1 MKKKV
6 RKTLWREW
14 GELPEF
20 MRNEEVKPY
29 YEALNRR
36 RGSIAVKRTFDFAMS
51 SVMLAALSPVFA
63 ALALMIKLDSKG
75 PVFYRQERVTQYGRV
90 FKIYKFRTM
99 VQDADKIGSLVTTS
113 GDERITRVG
122 KRLRGCRL
130 DELPQLINIWKG
142 EMSFVGTR
150 PEVVKYVK
158 QYTREMYAT
167 LLLPAGVTSE
177 ASVMFKDE
185 DEMIA
190 EGVKEGLSVDEVYVE
205 RVLPEKMKGNLDGVR
220 RFSVWGELLVMVK
233 TLKVAAGR

>member
-29 YEALNRR
+29 YEVLNRR
-36 RGSIAVKRTFDFAMS
+36 RGSIAVKRIFDFAMS
-51 SVMLAALSPVFA
+51 SVMLAAFSPVFA
-63 ALALMIKLDSKG
+63 VLALMIKLDSKG

-113 GDERITRVG
+113 GDARITRVG

-185 DEMIA
+185 DVMIA

>member
-29 YEALNRR
+29 YEVLNRR

-51 SVMLAALSPVFA
+51 SVMLAAFSPVFA
-63 ALALMIKLDSKG
+63 VLALMIKLDSKG

-185 DEMIA
+185 DVMIA

>member
-1 MKKKV
+1 
-6 RKTLWREW
+6 
-14 GELPEF
+14 
-20 MRNEEVKPY
+20 
-29 YEALNRR
+29 
-36 RGSIAVKRTFDFAMS
+36 
-51 SVMLAALSPVFA
+51 
-63 ALALMIKLDSKG
+63 
-75 PVFYRQERVTQYGRV
+75 
-90 FKIYKFRTM
+90 M

-113 GDERITRVG
+113 GDARITRVG

-185 DEMIA
+185 DVMIA

-205 RVLPEKMKGNLDGVR
+205 RELPEKMKGNLDGVR

>member
-1 MKKKV
+1 
-6 RKTLWREW
+6 
-14 GELPEF
+14 
-20 MRNEEVKPY
+20 
-29 YEALNRR
+29 
-36 RGSIAVKRTFDFAMS
+36 MS

-185 DEMIA
+185 DVMIA